1 MKKFKVSYKAVG
13 TESLITLPDLITAD
27 TPQKAIEY
35 AKYYLETSEGKTK
48 DEINKLCFVPMMQDA
63 DIEIWLRK
71 IIYRITFLC
80 SHYNINV
87 LFDIKEERP
96 DLDYSISSI
105 KSIIGEYTVLLKR
118 LGYRIEFDIDFD
130 NTCYNAFTIANM
142 KTGEIIFQ
150 CDKI

>member
-1 MKKFKVSYKAVG
+1 MKKFKVSYKTVG
-13 TESLITLPDLITAD
+13 AESLTTLPDLITAD

-35 AKYYLETSEGKTK
+35 AKYYLETSEGNTK
-48 DEINKLCFVPMMQDA
+48 EEINKLCFVPIMQDA
-63 DIEIWLRK
+63 DIESWLRK
-71 IIYRITFLC
+71 IIDRIIFLC
-80 SHYNINV
+80 SRCNSDI

-96 DLDYSISSI
+96 DLDYSINSI

-118 LGYRIEFDIDFD
+118 LGYRLEFDIDFD

>member
-1 MKKFKVSYKAVG
+1 MKHFKVGYNQIG
-13 TESLITLPDLITAD
+13 QELEYLPDLIKAD
-27 TPQKAIEY
+27 TPRKAIEY

-48 DEINKLCFVPMMQDA
+48 DEIKKLNFVAQLQFA
-63 DIEIWLRK
+63 IFERYLRK
-71 IIYRITFLC
+71 IIDRIIFLC
-80 SHYNINV
+80 SKCNSDI
-87 LFDIKEERP
+87 LFDVKEERP

-105 KSIIGEYTVLLKR
+105 KSIIGEYTVLLKH

-130 NTCYNAFTIANM
+130 NTCYNAFTIVNM